1 MQFNVAEVATKL
13 DMPAA
18 IIALIVCSVPGG
30 RAQTAQAPSCED
42 GRLIAHIEHDGL
54 SFSIEIEAADDRFL
68 SISIPRKDGTFTL
81 LSLPSVHLKV
91 LMVGKERV
99 VGNVHMRDDLP
110 PVEGPAELIP
120 GMIGMG
126 GWVDINYRFALQRHT
141 VVDDMH
147 SVTISIGDQTY
158 TVMPF

>member
-1 MQFNVAEVATKL
+1 MRLVGL
-13 DMPAA
+13 AA
-18 IIALIVCSVPGG
+18 IIAAIACSAPTG
-30 RAQTAQAPSCED
+30 RAQTAQAPSCKD

-141 VVDDMH
+141 TVNDIH

-158 TVMPF
+158 TAFPY